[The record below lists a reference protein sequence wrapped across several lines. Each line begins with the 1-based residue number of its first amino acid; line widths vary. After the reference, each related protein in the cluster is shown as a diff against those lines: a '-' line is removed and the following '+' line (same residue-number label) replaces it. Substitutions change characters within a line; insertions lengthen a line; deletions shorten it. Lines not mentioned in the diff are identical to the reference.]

1 MSADNTFKT
10 LDALGYYYGTRT
22 ILPVAEQNQT
32 YFAYFDGI
40 GNPGGEMI
48 NQTAYYIKY
57 IIDVKGNVVNPEP
70 KTEGGSRAEAIGL
83 YNLNNNFE
91 LGKKATV
98 KLIEPDPT
106 KDNISIEP
114 DVLGVYTITGLGTVR
129 TIMTTEIGFFPN
141 DYITTMSFYNPLNPN
156 DKIADLPRFNG
167 YYEYDNDYAL
177 FNSFETSASYF
188 EGLSNEFYR
197 GFDSSSVDD
206 GPITPPKPYPY
217 KIITALSS
225 SVEVGTRVQFVF
237 DLFLSQDKT
246 GGQFYPGGTPNTTD
260 ALDNI
265 ITFKLRRNGVS
276 IWNSGVISDINAKT
290 LPFTSSPIIKTKR
303 YILYT
308 NFFNVSENDDFTFTY
323 KLGFNA
329 SGSKAVHSPIII
341 ASGSGIYISPEYRNN
356 DLVPGFNVAYS
367 PYFQKIE
374 NYPAYSRL
382 YFSDQLEDIY
392 GATPHAQSISI
403 EQLKLNFRQPKIP
416 FNNLQV
422 GDNIRFEY
430 NPSMYYKI
438 VNIGTGAFITDPNN
452 LTKLYID
459 IAPSLLPNPSGSDI
473 TAITS
478 SIVTDHFSIYR
489 IENDGRSVI
498 LNVPNTSEGTA
509 YSGILQAEYSSEE
522 LVSNFD
528 KLIID
533 LSQKE
538 IIQ

>member
-1 MSADNTFKT
+1 MSTDNTFKT

-48 NQTAYYIKY
+48 DQTAYYIKY

-106 KDNISIEP
+106 KDNISTEP
-114 DVLGVYTITGLGTVR
+114 DILGTYAITGVGTVR
-129 TIMTTEIGFFPN
+129 TIMTTEKGFFPN

-156 DKIADLPRFNG
+156 DKIADLPRFEA
-167 YYEYDNDYAL
+167 YYEFDDDYAL

-188 EGLSNEFYR
+188 EYWPGAVY

-206 GPITPPKPYPY
+206 GPVVPPKPHPY
-217 KIITALSS
+217 KIITPLTS
-225 SVEVGTRVQFVF
+225 SVEAGTRVQFVF

-246 GGQFYPGGTPNTTD
+246 GGDFYPGGTPRTTD
-260 ALDNI
+260 AIDNI
-265 ITFKLRRNGVS
+265 VTFRLRKNGVS
-276 IWNSGVISDINAKT
+276 MWTSGPISDINAKT
-290 LPFTSSPIIKTKR
+290 LPFTSTPIVKTKR

-308 NFFNVSENDDFTFTY
+308 NFFNVNENDDFTFTY

-329 SGSKAVHSPIII
+329 SGSKAVHNPIII
-341 ASGSGIYISPEYRNN
+341 ASGSGVYINPEYRNN

-392 GATPHAQSISI
+392 GATTFAQNISV

-416 FNNLQV
+416 FNNIQA

-438 VNIGTGAFITDPNN
+438 INVGAAALTVDSSD

-459 IAPSLLPNPSGSDI
+459 IAPSLFPTPSGSDI

-498 LNVPNTSEGTA
+498 LNVPYTSDGTA

-528 KLIID
+528 KLLID